1 MRALALMFIAATCF
15 AAEADQPFEWHGSL
29 SPGLAVE
36 IRGLNGDV
44 HAVASDSNQ
53 VEVYAHVKS
62 ETGEPQQVRVRVVQ
76 HEHGLTFC
84 AVSPSN
90 KSGDCSV
97 IPGLA
102 GAEARVD
109 FTVRV
114 PKGVGLIGRTVNGEV
129 DARDLSGDV
138 NAETVNGRIQISTW
152 GKAAAKTVNGS
163 IIAVMKDQCA
173 THAAQLSTVNGDITI
188 QVPSIADTSFRA
200 ETVHGAITSEFA
212 KLHGGSHHVNNR
224 TGHGSR
230 AINLKTVNGSIQVR
244 KAG

>member
-1 MRALALMFIAATCF
+1 MRTLALLFIAATCF
-15 AAEADQPFEWHGSL
+15 AAEADQPFEWHGPL

-44 HAVASDSNQ
+44 HAVASDSDQ
-53 VEVYAHVKS
+53 VEVYARVKS
-62 ETGEPQQVRVRVVQ
+62 EAGESRPVRVQVVQ
-76 HEHGLTFC
+76 HQRGVTFC

-90 KSGDCSV
+90 KSGDCSA
-97 IPGLA
+97 IPELA
-102 GAEARVD
+102 GSDRVD

-129 DARDLSGDV
+129 EARDLSGDV
-138 NAETVNGRIQISTW
+138 NAETVNGRIQISTT

-163 IIAVMKDQCA
+163 IIAVMKDGCSE
-173 THAAQLSTVNGDITI
+173 HAAQLSTVNGDITI
-188 QVPSIADTSFRA
+188 QMPTIADTSLRA
-200 ETVHGAITSEFA
+200 DTVHGAITSEFA
-212 KLHGGSHHVNNR
+212 KLHGGSHHITNR